1 MANQILLKRSNV
13 VDASGNPK
21 LPEASA
27 MSYGEIAVNYA
38 SGAETLSIKNSND
51 EIVTFSSD
59 NRSGG
64 GSVSPK
70 YSYGVFIQA
79 TDGTLYK
86 TEEWDGTKTPNA
98 IAVLNSYVKLLL
110 SLQRSDEKLYM
121 CYDNA
126 KISIHLPT
134 SPFEI
139 NYEFEFKGMT
149 NSSILYNGTTANTTD
164 YYAINYCY
172 EYIFPDGKTHGYAPS
187 IGELY
192 FIFNDYFAIEEALK
206 KCGGKELGTS
216 PYWSSTL
223 WYYGNSTS
231 NREFLIMSYYG
242 IYDNSGSFSNKCY
255 ARPIANFPFY

>member
-98 IAVLNSYVKLLL
+98 IAVLNSYVKILL
-110 SLQRSDEKLYM
+110 SLVRGEDKNQIA
-121 CYDNA
+121 YD
-126 KISIHLPT
+126 KSIFRIIKWINQVDYQLNINGMLNTYRMYKVDT
-134 SPFEI
+134 S
-139 NYEFEFKGMT
+139 YDSAVK
-149 NSSILYNGTTANTTD
+149 
-164 YYAINYCY
+164 YCW
-172 EYIFPDGKTHGYAPS
+172 EYVFPDGVTHGYLPS
-187 IGELY
+187 VGEWYCILCNYLEINDALTKCNGELINSNSIY
-192 FIFNDYFAIEEALK
+192 W
-206 KCGGKELGTS
+206 TS
-216 PYWSSTL
+216 SFVRM
-223 WYYGNSTS
+223 NTS
-231 NREFLIMSYYG
+231 APVDSYYNYV
-242 IYDNSGSFSNKCY
+242 IYDNDVLTPYEISVTSAY
-255 ARPIANFPFY
+255 ARPIAKFPFY